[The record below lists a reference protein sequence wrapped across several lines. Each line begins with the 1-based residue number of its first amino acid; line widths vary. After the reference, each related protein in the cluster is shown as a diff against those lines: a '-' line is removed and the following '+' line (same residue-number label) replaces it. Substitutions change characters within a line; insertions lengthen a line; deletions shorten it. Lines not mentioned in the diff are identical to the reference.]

1 MWQVKRRSLI
11 ATKLERALKPVQKP
25 HVSSREHPWIRA
37 SIREPESTLNPTLEG
52 FGIHPIFQNPT
63 APRSKGINLDKLR
76 ELNMGHLN
84 IQLHPQSQ
92 VSSVS
97 VCASA
102 RSEYQRESEFNDA
115 NAEEIPVSKT
125 PHAFV
130 VPEGWRTLILTPSK
144 PRTVDEQGD
153 KRQLLALTDRAAA
166 SPFSSS
172 SAKDVANSDVAA
184 AEMKKSRLNLRKGF
198 FTEDQ
203 GIGTARGASPYHKAA
218 REACSVARGSRVHES
233 CKQDYFGKSCRS
245 CLCCKADLEIHK
257 PITSFLR
264 VPVCPGY
271 RLPERI
277 SVEEQKEK
285 LEKGGHRRA
294 GFRAK
299 IADQAMLAESFR
311 RQRDPGVYKDEAK
324 AIITMAEYP
333 KALENYLRFLDLCH
347 RIMDIEGEAM
357 VLNFIGCSI
366 QEEADIKVAASKTAI
381 DFTVKEDEADM
392 HPIVVQDTQ
401 YLKAIDFH
409 KKHAAKTDIKG
420 KFTAFTN
427 LGIIYATLC
436 IWTEAGKF
444 HKKALRCAT
453 FVQSSPDQCI
463 AVGNLGFLL
472 FRRKKMVVAKA
483 CISRYLMICR
493 MLGDTLGLARSH
505 YTLGQIALQLKKFRE
520 AKVEFTAAMNAAIQ
534 HGDKQIETFC
544 KVQLGICKG
553 NVLIATREKAL
564 EGYHPETSP
573 FVEIKH

>member
-11 ATKLERALKPVQKP
+11 ATKLERVLKPVQKP
-25 HVSSREHPWIRA
+25 DVSSRERPWIRA

-92 VSSVS
+92 VSSV
-97 VCASA
+97 CASA

-130 VPEGWRTLILTPSK
+130 VPEGWRTLTLTPSK
-144 PRTVDEQGD
+144 PRTADEQGN

-172 SAKDVANSDVAA
+172 SAKDVADSDVAA
-184 AEMKKSRLNLRKGF
+184 AEMKKFCLNLRKGF

-203 GIGTARGASPYHKAA
+203 GIGTARGASPYHKA
-218 REACSVARGSRVHES
+218 EGNSVFNRNKCLALLLVY
-233 CKQDYFGKSCRS
+233 KQS

-409 KKHAAKTDIKG
+409 KKHAAKTDIEG

-436 IWTEAGKF
+436 IWTEAAKF

-472 FRRKKMVVAKA
+472 FRCKKMVVAKA

-573 FVEIKH
+573 FVEIKR

>member
-37 SIREPESTLNPTLEG
+37 SIRETESTLNPTLEG

-76 ELNMGHLN
+76 ELNMGHIN

-92 VSSVS
+92 VSS

-130 VPEGWRTLILTPSK
+130 VPEGWRTLTLTPRK
-144 PRTVDEQGD
+144 PHTVDEQGN

-172 SAKDVANSDVAA
+172 SAKDLADSDVAA

-218 REACSVARGSRVHES
+218 WEACSVARGSRVHES
-233 CKQDYFGKSCRS
+233 CKQDHFGKSC
-245 CLCCKADLEIHK
+245 
-257 PITSFLR
+257 
-264 VPVCPGY
+264 
-271 RLPERI
+271 RI

-285 LEKGGHRRA
+285 LEKGGHR
-294 GFRAK
+294 FRAK

-311 RQRDPGVYKDEAK
+311 RQQDPGVYKDEAK

-381 DFTVKEDEADM
+381 DFTVKEDETDM

-409 KKHAAKTDIKG
+409 KKHAAKTDIQG

-483 CISRYLMICR
+483 CISRYLVICR

-534 HGDKQIETFC
+534 YGDKQIETFC

-573 FVEIKH
+573 FVQIKH

>member
-1 MWQVKRRSLI
+1 HLPSSRS
-11 ATKLERALKPVQKP
+11 
-25 HVSSREHPWIRA
+25 SSSKEIQQREHPWIRA
-37 SIREPESTLNPTLEG
+37 SIRETESTLNPTLEG

-76 ELNMGHLN
+76 ELNMGHIN

-92 VSSVS
+92 VSS

-130 VPEGWRTLILTPSK
+130 VPEGWRTLTLTPSK
-144 PRTVDEQGD
+144 PRTVDEQGN

-172 SAKDVANSDVAA
+172 SAKDLADSDVAA

-218 REACSVARGSRVHES
+218 WEACSVARGSRVNES
-233 CKQDYFGKSCRS
+233 CKQDHFDKSCRS

-271 RLPERI
+271 RLPKRI
-277 SVEEQKEK
+277 TVEEQKEK

-324 AIITMAEYP
+324 AILTMAEYP

-381 DFTVKEDEADM
+381 DFTVKEDETDM

-409 KKHAAKTDIKG
+409 KKHAAKTDIQG

-444 HKKALRCAT
+444 HKKALQCAT

-520 AKVEFTAAMNAAIQ
+520 AKVEFTAAMSAAIQ
-534 HGDKQIETFC
+534 YGDKQIETFC